1 MNPLILG
8 DGLLGSELIKQTK
21 WDYLSRKSHNFDIK
35 NFSDFIRDKYDI
47 IINCIA
53 NTNTYSEDKDSHWDV
68 NVQFVNELIDYCN
81 NKNIKLVH
89 ISTDYVYTGSDVNAT
104 ENTVPVHCNTWYG
117 YTKLVSDAIVQL
129 RSKNYLLIRCT
140 QKPTPF
146 PYENAWIDQIG
157 NFDYV
162 DVISNLI
169 IKSIKKNLSGIYNL
183 GTETKTMFELA
194 SRTSNVGKTFSPSNV
209 PKNTSMDVSKLFF
222 DLNN

>member
-1 MNPLILG
+1 MRPLILG

-21 WDYLSRKSHNFDIK
+21 WDFLSRKSHNFDIK
-35 NFSDFIRDKYDI
+35 NFSDFIKDEYDI

-53 NTNTYSEDKDSHWDV
+53 NTNTYSEEMDSHWNV

-81 NKNIKLVH
+81 DKNIKLVH
-89 ISTDYVYTGSDVNAT
+89 ISTDYVYTGSDINAN

-129 RSKNYLLIRCT
+129 RSNNYLLIRCT

-146 PYENAWIDQIG
+146 PYEKAWIDQIG

-162 DVISNLI
+162 DVISDLI
-169 IKSIKKNLSGIYNL
+169 IKSVKKNLSGLYNL

-194 SRTSNVGKTFSPSNV
+194 SRTSNVGKSFSPVSV
-209 PKNTSMDVSKLFF
+209 PKNTSMDVTKLLT
-222 DLNN
+222 DLNE

>member
-53 NTNTYSEDKDSHWDV
+53 NTNTYSEDKDSHWNV